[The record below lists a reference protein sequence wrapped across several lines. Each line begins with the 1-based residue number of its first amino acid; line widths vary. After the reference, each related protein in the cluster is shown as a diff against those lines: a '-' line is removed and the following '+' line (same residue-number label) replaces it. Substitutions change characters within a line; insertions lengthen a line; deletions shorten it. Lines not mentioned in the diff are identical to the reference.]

1 MPLWQPYR
9 GQIQMVFS
17 FNAHLSD
24 EIDEEG
30 VTIAALETRYRHT
43 IPTDFRSAA
52 ATYWET
58 ATHTNSTIKMEL
70 VDSVDD
76 RFAYCRHV
84 KNRVGTQLLSISG
97 IFHEDNRAI
106 VTHCYVANDELF
118 PFEDGILRPHGFAW
132 YVNSFPFWR
141 LQCINRTIFEAMS
154 SGMTLVHNFAL
165 QHTPVTADGR
175 VIPLERI
182 GRLFSQSPTGARYR
196 DAYIDRSL
204 RPPSSIPTVPPWS
217 MNDKLDCAS
226 VRRLYRV
233 NTTSNHLTHECCY
246 CRRYFSCQ
254 PSMDLE

>member
-1 MPLWQPYR
+1 MPRSQDALDIECIMPLWQPYR

-17 FNAHLSD
+17 FNAH

-118 PFEDGILRPHGFAW
+118 LLEDGILRPPGASDLTSSFA
-132 YVNSFPFWR
+132 
-141 LQCINRTIFEAMS
+141 NRTTYEAMS
-154 SGMTLVHNFAL
+154 SGITLLHNFAL
-165 QHTPVTADGR
+165 QYTPIMANGR

-182 GRLFSQSPTGARYR
+182 GRLFGQSPSGVHHRGAKQQ
-196 DAYIDRSL
+196 L
-204 RPPSSIPTVPPWS
+204 RPNP
-217 MNDKLDCAS
+217 
-226 VRRLYRV
+226 
-233 NTTSNHLTHECCY
+233 
-246 CRRYFSCQ
+246 
-254 PSMDLE
+254 